1 MNPAS
6 ALKML
11 QRLLKGSKPKPKPNR
26 RLSPEE
32 LAEKYPKKDIG
43 YPFTKELRELPMGNF
58 PASAA
63 MRARQVGDETMEMVR
78 RSVSKMDLPQAK
90 KIEAIRKAT
99 DAMKTMPQAQL
110 AKRSPSTLA
119 DALLK
124 FGLGATVGYGVADN
138 KEAIAEMLKS
148 VQLPPAVAN
157 ALGGVEQVGGVF
169 SDSLMDGG
177 AGLMGALGG
186 SALEMGGFP
195 QGRKQKLS
203 SGPIPMRPGNR
214 GQLFDRPRD
223 PLLQYEEPGLEEG
236 SIMDLLLINP
246 LLDKMFED

>member
-11 QRLLKGSKPKPKPNR
+11 QRLLKGSKPKPKNR

-43 YPFTKELRELPMGNF
+43 YPFTGGG
-58 PASAA
+58 SAA

-90 KIEAIRKAT
+90 KIEAIRSAAT
-99 DAMKTMPQAQL
+99 TLRNAKSAQL
-110 AKRSPSTLA
+110 AQSNPIELA
-119 DALLK
+119 QDLLK
-124 FGLGATVGYGVADN
+124 IGLGAAVGYGVADN

-148 VQLPPAVAN
+148 TK
-157 ALGGVEQVGGVF
+157 
-169 SDSLMDGG
+169 MDEG

-195 QGRKQKLS
+195 QGRKQQLS
-203 SGPIPMRPGNR
+203 IGPIPMRPGNR
-214 GQLFDRPRD
+214 GQLFDRPD
-223 PLLQYEEPGLEEG
+223 EEPGLEEG

>member
-11 QRLLKGSKPKPKPNR
+11 QRLLKGSKPKNR

-43 YPFTKELRELPMGNF
+43 YPFTGGG
-58 PASAA
+58 SAA

-90 KIEAIRKAT
+90 KIEAIRSAAT
-99 DAMKTMPQAQL
+99 TLRNAKSAQL
-110 AKRSPSTLA
+110 AQSNPIELA
-119 DALLK
+119 QDLLK
-124 FGLGATVGYGVADN
+124 IGLGAAVGYGVADN

-148 VQLPPAVAN
+148 TK
-157 ALGGVEQVGGVF
+157 
-169 SDSLMDGG
+169 MDEG

-195 QGRKQKLS
+195 QGRKQQLS
-203 SGPIPMRPGNR
+203 IGPIPMRPGNR
-214 GQLFDRPRD
+214 GQLFDRPD
-223 PLLQYEEPGLEEG
+223 EEPGLEEG

>member
-99 DAMKTMPQAQL
+99 DAMQAMPQYQL

-138 KEAIAEMLKS
+138 KEAIAEMLRSTK
-148 VQLPPAVAN
+148 
-157 ALGGVEQVGGVF
+157 
-169 SDSLMDGG
+169 
-177 AGLMGALGG
+177 MGALGG

-214 GQLFDRPRD
+214 GQLFDRPD
-223 PLLQYEEPGLEEG
+223 EEPGLEEG

>member
-1 MNPAS
+1 
-6 ALKML
+6 ML
-11 QRLLKGSKPKPKPNR
+11 QRLLKGSKPKPKTNR

-99 DAMKTMPQAQL
+99 DAMQAMPQYQL

-138 KEAIAEMLKS
+138 KEAIAEMLRSTK
-148 VQLPPAVAN
+148 
-157 ALGGVEQVGGVF
+157 
-169 SDSLMDGG
+169 MDGGDYTLPFEQLIPGDYTLPFEQLIPG

-186 SALEMGGFP
+186 TLGGSGLEMGGFP
-195 QGRKQKLS
+195 QGRKQQLS

-214 GQLFDRPRD
+214 GQLFDRPD
-223 PLLQYEEPGLEEG
+223 EEPGLEEG
-236 SIMDLLLINP
+236 SIDDLLLWNR
-246 LLDKMFED
+246 MFGG

>member
-11 QRLLKGSKPKPKPNR
+11 QRLLKGSKPKPKNR

-90 KIEAIRKAT
+90 KIEAIRSAAT
-99 DAMKTMPQAQL
+99 TLRNAKSAQL
-110 AKRSPSTLA
+110 AQSNPIELA
-119 DALLK
+119 QDLLK
-124 FGLGATVGYGVADN
+124 IGLGATVGYGVADN
-138 KEAIAEMLKS
+138 KEAIAEMLRSTK
-148 VQLPPAVAN
+148 
-157 ALGGVEQVGGVF
+157 
-169 SDSLMDGG
+169 MDEG

-195 QGRKQKLS
+195 QGRKQQLS

-214 GQLFDRPRD
+214 GQLFDRPD
-223 PLLQYEEPGLEEG
+223 EEPGLEEG
-236 SIMDLLLINP
+236 SIDDLLLFNR
-246 LLDKMFED
+246 MFGD

>member
-11 QRLLKGSKPKPKPNR
+11 QRLLKGSKPKPKNR

-43 YPFTKELRELPMGNF
+43 YPFTGGG
-58 PASAA
+58 SAA
-63 MRARQVGDETMEMVR
+63 MRAKQVGDETMEMVR
-78 RSVSKMDLPQAK
+78 RSVSKKGLPPTVEK
-90 KIEAIRKAT
+90 DVIRKAM
-99 DAMKTMPQAQL
+99 DAMQAMPLAQL
-110 AKRSPSTLA
+110 AKRNPIELTQ
-119 DALLK
+119 DLLK
-124 FGLGATVGYGVADN
+124 FGLGAAVGYGVADN

-177 AGLMGALGG
+177 AGLM
-186 SALEMGGFP
+186 ERGGFP
-195 QGRKQKLS
+195 QGRKQQLS

-214 GQLFDRPRD
+214 GQLFDRPD
-223 PLLQYEEPGLEEG
+223 EEPGLEEG
-236 SIMDLLLINP
+236 TILDLFINAH
-246 LLDKMFED
+246 LDKMFED

>member
-11 QRLLKGSKPKPKPNR
+11 QRLLKGSKPKPKNR

-43 YPFTKELRELPMGNF
+43 YPFTGGG
-58 PASAA
+58 SAA

-90 KIEAIRKAT
+90 KIEAIRSAAT
-99 DAMKTMPQAQL
+99 TLRNAKSAQL
-110 AKRSPSTLA
+110 AQSNPIELA
-119 DALLK
+119 QDLLK
-124 FGLGATVGYGVADN
+124 IGLGAAVGYGVADN

-148 VQLPPAVAN
+148 TK
-157 ALGGVEQVGGVF
+157 
-169 SDSLMDGG
+169 MDGG

-195 QGRKQKLS
+195 QGRKQQLS
-203 SGPIPMRPGNR
+203 IGPIPMRPGNR
-214 GQLFDRPRD
+214 GQLFDRPD
-223 PLLQYEEPGLEEG
+223 EEPGLEEG

>member
-43 YPFTKELRELPMGNF
+43 YPFTGG
-58 PASAA
+58 SAA

-90 KIEAIRKAT
+90 KIEAIRSAAT
-99 DAMKTMPQAQL
+99 TLRNAKSAQL
-110 AKRSPSTLA
+110 AQSNPIELA
-119 DALLK
+119 QDLLK

-148 VQLPPAVAN
+148 TK
-157 ALGGVEQVGGVF
+157 
-169 SDSLMDGG
+169 MDEG

-195 QGRKQKLS
+195 QGRKQKFS

-214 GQLFDRPRD
+214 GQLFDQPD
-223 PLLQYEEPGLEEG
+223 PEPGLEEG
-236 SIMDLLLINP
+236 SIGDLLLWNR
-246 LLDKMFED
+246 MFGD